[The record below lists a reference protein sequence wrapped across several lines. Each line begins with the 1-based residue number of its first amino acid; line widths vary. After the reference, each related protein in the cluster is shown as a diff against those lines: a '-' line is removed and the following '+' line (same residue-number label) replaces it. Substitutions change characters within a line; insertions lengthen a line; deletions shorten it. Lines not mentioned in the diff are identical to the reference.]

1 PFSFSGLGDLLESR
15 LDDALGSLPAP
26 QRRALRVALLLDE
39 APELPP
45 EPHAVAAAVKSV
57 LRVLAQEGAVLVAI
71 DDVQW
76 LDAPTAEAVAY
87 ALRRVEREPIGA
99 LCAERSDRHRARLPL
114 GLDRSRLPTELVEV
128 GGLSLG
134 ALHALLRSR
143 LGTPFPRPVLTR
155 IASESGGNP
164 FIALELARAL
174 KRRGDLHVAPGAL
187 PVPETI
193 ADLLRERLE
202 ALPSRTLEALRA
214 VALMAD
220 PTEDQA
226 LAVTRDPSALE
237 AAAAAGVLELAGRRV
252 RFSHPLLA
260 SAVATGTPPGRRREL
275 HSLLST
281 AVSDPEE
288 RARHLALAADG
299 PSEAACEELESAA
312 ALAGARGAP
321 ASAAELLMLA
331 LPLTEPGSVERGW
344 RRKRQ
349 AADYLFLAGETRAA
363 RVLLEE
369 LVEAMP
375 RGPERARALASLA
388 WAREDDF
395 GASARLLDEARDEA
409 GDDPA
414 LLAAVYLMRSDIVAI
429 RGDSFR
435 ARDDARLALA
445 AAERAGD
452 VALLASCLAQVLEF
466 DGICGEP
473 VDDGQLEHV
482 LALERHIRTLHG
494 RTPPSYVAGSCYLR
508 DGRLD
513 EARAAFEAALARAE
527 AEGVENWRADTL
539 LRLSVTEARAGNLEL
554 ADEYARTGLEVAEQA
569 GMEQLTSALLCGC
582 AFVALLRGRADEA
595 RATAQRGLE
604 LSLATGDQAYAT
616 SNEALLGLIDFAT
629 GAYERAADR
638 LWPLRDRLELLGRRP
653 SPSRGLLATTVEALV
668 AAG

>member
-414 LLAAVYLMRSDIVAI
+414 
-429 RGDSFR
+429 
-435 ARDDARLALA
+435 ALA

-554 ADEYARTGLEVAEQA
+554 
-569 GMEQLTSALLCGC
+569 
-582 AFVALLRGRADEA
+582 
-595 RATAQRGLE
+595 
-604 LSLATGDQAYAT
+604 
-616 SNEALLGLIDFAT
+616 
-629 GAYERAADR
+629 
-638 LWPLRDRLELLGRRP
+638 
-653 SPSRGLLATTVEALV
+653 
-668 AAG
+668 

>member
-1 PFSFSGLGDLLESR
+1 
-15 LDDALGSLPAP
+15 
-26 QRRALRVALLLDE
+26 
-39 APELPP
+39 
-45 EPHAVAAAVKSV
+45 
-57 LRVLAQEGAVLVAI
+57 
-71 DDVQW
+71 
-76 LDAPTAEAVAY
+76 
-87 ALRRVEREPIGA
+87 
-99 LCAERSDRHRARLPL
+99 
-114 GLDRSRLPTELVEV
+114 
-128 GGLSLG
+128 
-134 ALHALLRSR
+134 
-143 LGTPFPRPVLTR
+143 
-155 IASESGGNP
+155 
-164 FIALELARAL
+164 
-174 KRRGDLHVAPGAL
+174 
-187 PVPETI
+187 
-193 ADLLRERLE
+193 
-202 ALPSRTLEALRA
+202 
-214 VALMAD
+214 
-220 PTEDQA
+220 
-226 LAVTRDPSALE
+226 VTRDPSALE

-414 LLAAVYLMRSDIVAI
+414 
-429 RGDSFR
+429 
-435 ARDDARLALA
+435 ALA

-668 AAG
+668 AAGRVDEAQAALTRLERQPADPVEAALVRHCRGVLAAAQGRLAEARAALEEALGLLEALPLPLERAR